1 MPRQTFEIAL
11 LSAFSSRRGGH
22 RAGEPTRELFGPVV
36 LVPTLHQPLC
46 DVGGGTKSGTTGALS
61 RSQIR
66 PQSKQVLVEMNPAC
80 MAQV

>member
-11 LSAFSSRRGGH
+11 LSAFSRPGGH

-46 DVGGGTKSGTTGALS
+46 DVGGTKSGTTGALS

-80 MAQV
+80 MA